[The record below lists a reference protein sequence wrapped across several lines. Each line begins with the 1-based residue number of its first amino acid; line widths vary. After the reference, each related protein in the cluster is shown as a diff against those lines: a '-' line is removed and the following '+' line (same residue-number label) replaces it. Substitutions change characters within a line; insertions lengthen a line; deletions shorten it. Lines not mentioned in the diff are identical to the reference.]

1 MNLKESLRFLAK
13 DSMFYGVATS
23 IAKVA
28 PLFIYPILNRLI
40 SIDGIGS
47 LDIAMTNAAY
57 FIAFITL
64 GLDSGVARFYYKHDN
79 LEYRKKII
87 SSALMISLAST
98 LLLFILMPILYN
110 IAFEYVFNK
119 NSVITNY
126 WLIYLLSMPAQSLFL
141 FSQTIFK
148 YRFERKKFLT
158 MTLGLTVFYTG
169 LFFLF
174 IYVLNFKEKSILY
187 SSLISHYVFAFVG
200 LYLTRDLLDFS
211 DWKTNINYMKKLLKY
226 SLPFAFV
233 TLFAMLIQYFDRIVI
248 FNNLGTIET
257 AYYSNAVKVASIF
270 GMVISAFSIS
280 SGPFIMSRWKE
291 KNFAQIISRI
301 LNLYLLAALIGAIV
315 FLFFKNFL
323 IDIFCTSLYRASGAY
338 IPILIFSQIL
348 EGLFIFSFIGLIYAY
363 KSWYTFYIYMAA
375 AIFSMTLNYTLI
387 PYLGVWGALLALI
400 ISKLVIIFF
409 SFIISNKY
417 IDIKFNLGIIIPF
430 FFSAILVSYYSVHE
444 NNLML
449 SIILAL
455 NFLLLIYLL
464 YVKFSFNPF
473 KNIKI

>member
-13 DSMFYGVATS
+13 DSMFYGIATS
-23 IAKVA
+23 ILKVA
-28 PLFIYPILNRLI
+28 PLLIYPILNRLI

-47 LDIAMTNAAY
+47 LDIAISNAAY

-64 GLDSGVARFYYKHDN
+64 GLDSGVARFYYKNDN

-87 SSALMISLAST
+87 SSALMISLVST
-98 LLLFILMPILYN
+98 LFLFILTPILYN
-110 IAFEYVFNK
+110 IALEYVFNK

-126 WLIYLLSMPAQSLFL
+126 WLIYLFSIPAQSLFL

-158 MTLGLTVFYTG
+158 MTLGFTVSYIG
-169 LFFLF
+169 LFYLF
-174 IYVLNFKEKSILY
+174 IYVLNLEEKSILY
-187 SSLISHYVFAFVG
+187 SSLISYYIFAFVG
-200 LYLTRDLLDFS
+200 LYLTHDLLDFS
-211 DWKTNINYMKKLLKY
+211 NWKTNIKYIKKLLKY

-233 TLFAMLIQYFDRIVI
+233 SLFSMLILYFDRIVL
-248 FNNLGTIET
+248 FKNLGSIET
-257 AYYSNAVKVASIF
+257 AYYSNAIKVASIF
-270 GMVISAFSIS
+270 GMVIAAFSIS

-375 AIFSMTLNYTLI
+375 AIFSMTLNFALI
-387 PYLGVWGALLALI
+387 PYLGIWGALLSLI
-400 ISKLVIIFF
+400 FSKLVIIFF

-417 IDIKFNLGIIIPF
+417 MDIKFNFGIIIAF
-430 FFSAILVSYYSVHE
+430 IFSATLVSYYSVLE

-455 NFLLLIYLL
+455 NVLLFMYLL
-464 YVKFSFNPF
+464 YENFFNSH